1 MGGSFSAS
9 ASVAMPIDGGNGD
22 ANMVARQEKLTSVSA
37 SMSTIYKDM
46 EEHTKSRREL
56 HENRLVSIEQS
67 ITRLEKHFQ
76 GSIKTVRD
84 GLKEAS
90 EMFDKR
96 LRDIDKGLKLSSE
109 RRAHEVENAV
119 SEIRKNLITI
129 EKKMEEQKELV
140 LRELKETR
148 EQIEHQLHEFHVAF
162 DTEKLEARKREEQAQ
177 KRLQSS
183 LSKMQERIDI
193 HRGAMESRIKQLKED
208 IHDAN
213 QRHENENM
221 RFEEQVYLE
230 IDLVKKA
237 IETEVDE
244 RARSEESI
252 VNSLEHYQTL
262 LQKAVALINADVT
275 STAAV

>member
-1 MGGSFSAS
+1 MGV
-9 ASVAMPIDGGNGD
+9 VATRFNMPMDGAQGD
-22 ANMVARQEKLTSVSA
+22 PNMVARQEKLTSVSA

-96 LRDIDKGLKLSSE
+96 LRDIDKTLKLSSE

-129 EKKMEEQKELV
+129 EKKMEEQKELM

-148 EQIEHQLHEFHVAF
+148 ETIEHQLHEFHVAF

-193 HRGAMESRIKQLKED
+193 HRGAMESRIKQLKTD
-208 IHDAN
+208 ISDAN
-213 QRHENENM
+213 QRHESENM
-221 RFEEQVYLE
+221 RFEDQVSLE

-237 IETEVDE
+237 IDTEVDE

-275 STAAV
+275 STAEM

>member
-1 MGGSFSAS
+1 MSGAQGSD
-9 ASVAMPIDGGNGD
+9 PNL
-22 ANMVARQEKLTSVSA
+22 VARQEKLTSVSA

-96 LRDIDKGLKLSSE
+96 LRDIDKTLKLSSE

-129 EKKMEEQKELV
+129 EKKMMEQKELM

-148 EQIEHQLHEFHVAF
+148 ETIEHQIHEFQVAF

-213 QRHENENM
+213 QRHESENM
-221 RFEEQVYLE
+221 RFEDQVYLE

-237 IETEVDE
+237 IDTEVDE

-275 STAAV
+275 STAEM

>member
-1 MGGSFSAS
+1 MPMGEAGAQ
-9 ASVAMPIDGGNGD
+9 GD
-22 ANMVARQEKLTSVSA
+22 PNLVARQEKLTSVSA

-96 LRDIDKGLKLSSE
+96 LRDIDKTLKLSSE

-129 EKKMEEQKELV
+129 EKKMEEQKELM

-148 EQIEHQLHEFHVAF
+148 ETWEHQLHEFHVAF
-162 DTEKLEARKREEQAQ
+162 DTEKLEARKREAQ

-193 HRGAMESRIKQLKED
+193 HRGAIESRIKQLKTD
-208 IHDAN
+208 ISDAN
-213 QRHENENM
+213 QRHESENM
-221 RFEEQVYLE
+221 RFEDQVYLE
-230 IDLVKKA
+230 IDIVKKA
-237 IETEVDE
+237 IDVEVDE

-275 STAAV
+275 STAEM

>member
-1 MGGSFSAS
+1 MGVFWEVCSC
-9 ASVAMPIDGGNGD
+9 AMPMDGGNGD
-22 ANMVARQEKLTSVSA
+22 PHMVARQEKLTSVSA

-96 LRDIDKGLKLSSE
+96 LRDIDKTLKLSSE

-129 EKKMEEQKELV
+129 EKKMVEQKELM

-148 EQIEHQLHEFHVAF
+148 ETIEHQLHEFQVAF
-162 DTEKLEARKREEQAQ
+162 DQEKQESLKREEQAQ

-213 QRHENENM
+213 QRHESENM
-221 RFEEQVYLE
+221 KFEDQVYLE

-237 IETEVDE
+237 IDTEVDE

-275 STAAV
+275 STAQM

>member
-1 MGGSFSAS
+1 MG
-9 ASVAMPIDGGNGD
+9 
-22 ANMVARQEKLTSVSA
+22 
-37 SMSTIYKDM
+37 
-46 EEHTKSRREL
+46 
-56 HENRLVSIEQS
+56 
-67 ITRLEKHFQ
+67 
-76 GSIKTVRD
+76 VRD

-119 SEIRKNLITI
+119 AEIRKNLITI
-129 EKKMEEQKELV
+129 EKKMEEQKELM

-148 EQIEHQLHEFHVAF
+148 EQIEHQIHEFQVAF
-162 DTEKLEARKREEQAQ
+162 ETEKQEARKREEQAQ

-213 QRHENENM
+213 QRH
-221 RFEEQVYLE
+221 
-230 IDLVKKA
+230 
-237 IETEVDE
+237 
-244 RARSEESI
+244 
-252 VNSLEHYQTL
+252 
-262 LQKAVALINADVT
+262 
-275 STAAV
+275 